1 MPRIIKL
8 LVLLAALAIG
18 ASAMAYS
25 SFVTTFKTT
34 YPAAS
39 NSALAHCVLC
49 HIDPAGGG
57 PLNSYGDAF
66 LAAGASSFT
75 TIESLDS
82 DGDGYSNL
90 AEIQALT
97 FPGDATSFPAA
108 TSYILTVAMAGTGS
122 GTVTPDSGT
131 LSWAGSV
138 GTATYAANTL
148 VTLTATPA
156 TGSTFSGWSGA
167 CVGNTNTCAV
177 TMSQAQ
183 SVTAT
188 FAAPSCSSQ
197 LIKVGGTSS
206 FYPTIQDAYNVLTN
220 GQSLELQM
228 ADFTENLLLQ
238 NNTTIAL
245 VGGYGCDFLSNT
257 GYSTIIGSV
266 TINGGTIVMDNVI
279 IR

>member
-75 TIESLDS
+75 AIESQDS
-82 DGDGYSNL
+82 DGDGYTNL

-97 FPGDATSFPAA
+97 FPGDAASHPAA
-108 TSYILTVAMAGTGS
+108 TSYILTVTISGTGS
-122 GTVTPDSGT
+122 GTVAPNSGT

-148 VTLTATPA
+148 VTLTAT
-156 TGSTFSGWSGA
+156 GSTFSGWSGA
-167 CVGNTNTCAV
+167 CAGNINTCAV

-220 GQSLELQM
+220 GQSLELQA
-228 ADFTENLLLQ
+228 ADFTESLLLQ
-238 NNTTIAL
+238 NNTRVAL
-245 VGGYGCDFLSNT
+245 VGGYGCDFLSNA

-266 TINGGTIVMDNVI
+266 TINGGTIVTDNVI